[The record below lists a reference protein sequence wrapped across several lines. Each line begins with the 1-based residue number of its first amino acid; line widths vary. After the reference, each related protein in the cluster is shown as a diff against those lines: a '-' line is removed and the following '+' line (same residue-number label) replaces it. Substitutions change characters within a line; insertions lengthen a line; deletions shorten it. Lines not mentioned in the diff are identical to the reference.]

1 MSRFC
6 FLSFCILYLFSM
18 NLYAQENALLI
29 EYSCAIRYC
38 EEQNVPEQE
47 VRRLVIGDSTSYFV
61 GENDTED
68 DVVLKNYPQKGM
80 LTYKGKISYP
90 LFYYQESIPT
100 FDWDFMDADTT
111 ICGYSCQKAQMHFRG
126 RNWIVWYA
134 TDLPYND
141 GPWKLSGLPGLILK
155 AQDAKGDFLFTAYKI
170 SKTKFDKS
178 IFTTKRYKKIT
189 PKEFAEY
196 LIFDRKDSFAFIEA
210 MTGIKTVING
220 KSSYFSPKTACLL
233 EYFDNM
239 KSW

>member
-1 MSRFC
+1 MDKFRIFSFC
-6 FLSFCILYLFSM
+6 FFCFSILG
-18 NLYAQENALLI
+18 LYAQENALMVG
-29 EYSCAIRYC
+29 YSCAIRYC
-38 EEQNVPEQE
+38 EEQRVPGTET
-47 VRRLVIGDSTSYFV
+47 RYLVIGDSTSYFV
-61 GENDTED
+61 RENDTED

-100 FDWDFMDADTT
+100 FDWDFIDADTT
-111 ICGYSCQKAQMHFRG
+111 ICGYSCQKAQVHFRG

-134 TDLPYND
+134 VDLPFND
-141 GPWKLSGLPGLILK
+141 GPWKFCGLPGLILK

-170 SKTKFDKS
+170 SKIKFDKS

-196 LIFDRKDSFAFIEA
+196 LIFERKDPFAFVEA
-210 MTGIKTVING
+210 MTGIKTEIYGN
-220 KSSYFSPKTACLL
+220 SSPFPPKTACLL